1 MTLPTDV
8 ALAVLRRGDA
18 VLLQRRA
25 TGPFAGQWE
34 LPGGKVRPGEAPDIA
49 AVREAGEELGVPV
62 QAPRLLAVREHRYP
76 QGPWVRLHCYAV
88 QAEGAVPPGADRRWV
103 PLAEAARLPVLDGTR
118 PLLAMLAE
126 KP

>member
-1 MTLPTDV
+1 MTPPQDV

-18 VLLQRRA
+18 VLLQRRDRA
-25 TGPFAGQWE
+25 PFAGQWE

-49 AVREAGEELGVPV
+49 AVREAAEELGVPV
-62 QAPRLLAVREHRYP
+62 AAPRLLAVREHRYP
-76 QGPWVRLHCYAV
+76 QGPWVRLHCFAV
-88 QAEGAVPPGADRRWV
+88 EAQGPVRGDEAHRWV

-118 PLLAMLAE
+118 PLLDLLAQ